1 MRRLGEFRGRRT
13 QHQESAAPSRSGRVG
28 DFDADREFPIT
39 TFDRLQSLQA
49 RGMCTRLLFEDAHE
63 LHKGT
68 LCIHPATG
76 QLSTCGIRVVLECP
90 LQVRQLGF
98 RSSAKLR
105 MVSQSDVTQFVRHDD
120 DELIGVE
127 GFHQIRMQ
135 VNRAATLVR

>member
-1 MRRLGEFRGRRT
+1 MLM
-13 QHQESAAPSRSGRVG
+13 S
-28 DFDADREFPIT
+28 
-39 TFDRLQSLQA
+39 
-49 RGMCTRLLFEDAHE
+49 CTKALFASTRQPGSFH
-63 LHKGT
+63 
-68 LCIHPATG
+68 
-76 QLSTCGIRVVLECP
+76 TCGIRVVLECP